1 MGGSRIAVGSS
12 HIELK
17 SLVTP
22 PPLVYAMRGVDACE
36 IDPQTTRSPNSR
48 RSDERHSVCA
58 ARMIPVAAHAAI
70 VVATYQRNT
79 GGSCHHGQSRTITHL
94 LRRLVGDEACMLHR
108 SVRDTCDWLLVAA
121 HRK

>member
-22 PPLVYAMRGVDACE
+22 RSAYTSGVDALE
-36 IDPQTTRSPNSR
+36 IDTQPARSPNNR
-48 RSDERHSVCA
+48 RSDERQSV
-58 ARMIPVAAHAAI
+58 RMAKMTATATHAAI
-70 VVATYQRNT
+70 GVATYQRNS
-79 GGSCHHGQSRTITHL
+79 GGSCHQGQSRTITHL
-94 LRRLVGDEACMLHR
+94 LRRLVRDEAGMLHR
-108 SVRDTCDWLLVAA
+108 SVRDTCCCLLVAA